1 MVVQVFSFTLHTLS
15 ADEVIFEVLP
25 SNITSLRKN
34 IGGAKNIGR
43 AKKLRKLENSN
54 FSWFFVGF

>member
-54 FSWFFVGF
+54 FS